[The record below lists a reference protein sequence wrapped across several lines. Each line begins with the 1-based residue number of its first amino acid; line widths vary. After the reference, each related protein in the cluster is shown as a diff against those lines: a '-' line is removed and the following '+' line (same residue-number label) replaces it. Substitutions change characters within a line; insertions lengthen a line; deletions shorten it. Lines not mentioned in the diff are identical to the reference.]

1 MTNIV
6 RKQTYLQNKKV
17 YAAALIIVC
26 YLEKKGLSRSITK
39 GVLHW
44 QIKLVISNL
53 KKKILM
59 PL

>member
-17 YAAALIIVC
+17 YAAVLIIVC
-26 YLEKKGLSRSITK
+26 YLEKKGLSRPITK

-44 QIKLVISNL
+44 QMKFVLFYF
-53 KKKILM
+53 KRKILV
-59 PL
+59 LL